1 MAVFALA
8 QLDPVKGL
16 LAAPT
21 QRIPWP
27 GLATI
32 DARSDPTGSSTF
44 TFDWLSAGGTM
55 LLIAGLATVAV
66 LRVAP
71 RNALAAYADTVQGMR
86 WTIVTIT
93 AVLALASVMTAS
105 GQTLALGS
113 FLATTGAAFAF
124 LSPIIGWLGV
134 TVTGSDTASNAL
146 FGALQIEAASDAHL
160 SPTLMAAANSSG
172 GVLGKMCS
180 VQHLAIAA
188 AAVGMSGKEGDV
200 FRRLL
205 RWSIGLTLL
214 MGALVWLQSTPI
226 LGLDGDLGR
235 NLSAPPALERPGEL
249 PSRADVELGE
259 HLAQMPLDGSRT
271 EEQLRPDFGV
281 GPAIAG
287 EPRDLDLLRGEFL
300 YGDQTPLANLLARC
314 HELAPRALRECLHP
328 HRRVRPVGR
337 SQLVPRVHLTVLPS
351 QPFAIQELGAGEGY
365 ADPCSSKPLDRLE
378 IKALGL
384 ATLGQERSRAGIH
397 SQRPV
402 GPARRA
408 DLMESL
414 ERRQGLGRPVRSEQQ
429 PR

>member
-1 MAVFALA
+1 
-8 QLDPVKGL
+8 
-16 LAAPT
+16 
-21 QRIPWP
+21 
-27 GLATI
+27 
-32 DARSDPTGSSTF
+32 
-44 TFDWLSAGGTM
+44 M
-55 LLIAGLATVAV
+55 LLVAGLATVAV

-86 WTIVTIT
+86 WTIVTIA
-93 AVLALASVMTAS
+93 AVLALASVMTVS

-226 LGLDGDLGR
+226 L
-235 NLSAPPALERPGEL
+235 AWM
-249 PSRADVELGE
+249 V
-259 HLAQMPLDGSRT
+259 T
-271 EEQLRPDFGV
+271 
-281 GPAIAG
+281 
-287 EPRDLDLLRGEFL
+287 
-300 YGDQTPLANLLARC
+300 
-314 HELAPRALRECLHP
+314 
-328 HRRVRPVGR
+328 
-337 SQLVPRVHLTVLPS
+337 
-351 QPFAIQELGAGEGY
+351 
-365 ADPCSSKPLDRLE
+365 
-378 IKALGL
+378 
-384 ATLGQERSRAGIH
+384 
-397 SQRPV
+397 
-402 GPARRA
+402 
-408 DLMESL
+408 
-414 ERRQGLGRPVRSEQQ
+414 
-429 PR
+429 